1 MTMSRQTA
9 GDAIAVVSVLVVVA
23 IVAGQLA
30 GQPVLLGYVTSGSMA
45 PTLEAGDGF
54 VAVPA
59 AASGPV
65 EEGDVVVFEAIELNG
80 GGTTTHRVVGA
91 TPDGYLTKGDN
102 NPFRDQDGDEPPVT
116 EDRIVATAL
125 QVNGEVVRIPG
136 LGTGV
141 IGVRDVATGAVVGV
155 TGAVGLDWSPDQR
168 GLSGLF
174 IALGLA
180 LLLFIFADDLR
191 NAGRRDRSRDR
202 SRGDDGLDARWVALL
217 LALLIL
223 VPANAAMIAPSGTHH
238 VSVDGGDLPA
248 GTLPGDR
255 VENEF
260 TAENN
265 GLITMLV
272 VLETSHP
279 ESSFDRTQL
288 AVPRGESVTATLSTT
303 APGSGERATVTVSE
317 HRYFLVVPPSL
328 ILWLHSIHPAVA
340 VGAFNLLV
348 LGSVATLLG
357 ALVGSGSGR
366 VRERRHGASLS
377 VQLRR
382 LFK

>member
-1 MTMSRQTA
+1 MTRETVR
-9 GDAIAVVSVLVVVA
+9 DAITVVSVLVVVA
-23 IVAGQLA
+23 VVAGQLA

-59 AASGPV
+59 AVSGPV
-65 EEGDVVVFEAIELNG
+65 EEGDVVVFEAIELDG
-80 GGTTTHRVVGA
+80 GGTTTHRVVGS

-136 LGTGV
+136 LGTA
-141 IGVRDVATGAVVGV
+141 ITGVRDAAGGVAAGAA
-155 TGAVGLDWSPDQR
+155 GAVGLDWSPDGR

-174 IALGLA
+174 IAVGLA
-180 LLLFIFADDLR
+180 LLLFILADDLR
-191 NAGRRDRSRDR
+191 KAGRRIRSRDR
-202 SRGDDGLDARWVALL
+202 SRGDDGLDARWVVLL
-217 LALLIL
+217 VALLIL

-238 VSVDGGDLPA
+238 VTVDGDDLPA
-248 GTLPGDR
+248 GTLPGDE

-260 TAENN
+260 IAENN

-272 VLETSHP
+272 VLETAHP
-279 ESSFDRTQL
+279 ESEFDRTQL

-303 APGSGERATVTVSE
+303 APEPGERATVAVSE

-328 ILWLHSIHPAVA
+328 ILRLHSIHPAVA

-348 LGSVATLLG
+348 LGSVVTLLG

-366 VRERRHGASLS
+366 VREPRRGASLS

>member
-1 MTMSRQTA
+1 MSRQTA
-9 GDAIAVVSVLVVVA
+9 GDAIAVVSVLVVAV

-59 AASGPV
+59 AASGLV
-65 EEGDVVVFEAIELNG
+65 EEGDVVVFEAIELDG

-91 TPDGYLTKGDN
+91 TPNGYLTKGDN

-136 LGTGV
+136 LGTA
-141 IGVRDVATGAVVGV
+141 ITGVRDVAAGAVVGV
-155 TGAVGLDWSPDQR
+155 TAAVGLDWSPGQN
-168 GLSGLF
+168 GLSELF
-174 IALGLA
+174 IGLGLA
-180 LLLFIFADDLR
+180 LLLFIFVDDLR
-191 NAGRRDRSRDR
+191 NAGRRAQSRDR

-238 VSVDGGDLPA
+238 VTVDGGDLPA

-272 VLETSHP
+272 VLETTHP
-279 ESSFDRTQL
+279 ESEFDRTQL

-328 ILWLHSIHPAVA
+328 ILRLHSIHPAVA

-348 LGSVATLLG
+348 LGSIATLLG
-357 ALVGSGSGR
+357 ALVGSGSKR
-366 VRERRHGASLS
+366 VRERRRGASLS